1 MLKTCF
7 ILENKVYKIKELWIT
22 LGCMFIKDTTQLVFY
37 DGNIV
42 SEINSLYDDLVYK
55 SYNIRYFRKDIIK

>member
-1 MLKTCF
+1 
-7 ILENKVYKIKELWIT
+7 
-22 LGCMFIKDTTQLVFY
+22 MFIKDTIQLVFY
-37 DGNIV
+37 YENIV